1 MTIAAGIYA
10 LESKAFTGASIM
22 LTTVFSS
29 SYLAIAGNEFQD
41 GRWSYWL
48 SRAKWLK
55 SPCEYPA
62 IISGIQGLAFQ
73 HQPIYIGTV
82 KKLSENAAQQLRSW
96 GGSFSDLNA
105 PLAIS
110 LLCFSYLC

>member
-1 MTIAAGIYA
+1 MIIAAGRYA
-10 LESKAFTGASIM
+10 LESKAFTGASII
-22 LTTVFSS
+22 LTNVFSS
-29 SYLAIAGNEFQD
+29 SYLAIAGNELQD

-73 HQPIYIGTV
+73 HQPISV
-82 KKLSENAAQQLRSW
+82 L
-96 GGSFSDLNA
+96 
-105 PLAIS
+105 
-110 LLCFSYLC
+110 